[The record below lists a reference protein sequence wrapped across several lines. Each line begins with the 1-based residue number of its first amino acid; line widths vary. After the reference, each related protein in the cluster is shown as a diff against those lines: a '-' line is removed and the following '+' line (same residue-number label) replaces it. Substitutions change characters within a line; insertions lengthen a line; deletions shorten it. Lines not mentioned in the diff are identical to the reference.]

1 MIPNI
6 RAVLLAACAVFFWAL
21 VSTSS
26 ASDTPTPR
34 LKPECMTIGQFLI
47 GMEYSIGYHDK
58 YPRAA
63 FAYVPRLDAIII
75 LTKDGMCLSEKA
87 GWVLRR
93 GMPGFRHLYAKIVSG
108 RDA

>member
-1 MIPNI
+1 MPNI
-6 RAVLLAACAVFFWAL
+6 KPIMLAACAAFFL
-21 VSTSS
+21 TSVSTSS
-26 ASDTPTPR
+26 ASDIPTPR
-34 LKPECMTIGQFLI
+34 LKPECMTISQFLL

-63 FAYVPRLDAIII
+63 FAYVPRMDAIVI

-93 GMPGFRHLYAKIVSG
+93 GMPGFGQLYARIISG
-108 RDA
+108 RNA